1 MALSDMKAIIWKGF
15 SWVMENMTVVG
26 MVIFVVMFLTE
37 SIKNTALEHDNK
49 SLTEQLSQQVEINKD
64 YQTRITRLNQLDI
77 KYTQELASA
86 KNEINTLRDA
96 VSSGNK
102 RVYVKAECPTVTKN
116 PTESGSNEPTARL
129 NKAVEQDYLR
139 LREMIVENEQQTLYL
154 QDYIKTEC
162 LR

>member
-1 MALSDMKAIIWKGF
+1 MSKLTPWIPAILWGAMLFFSVLAMKEVVDLSK
-15 SWVMENMTVVG
+15 E
-26 MVIFVVMFLTE
+26 
-37 SIKNTALEHDNK
+37 NK

-64 YQTRITRLNQLDI
+64 YQSRITRLNQLDI
-77 KYTQELASA
+77 RHSQELASA

-96 VSSGNK
+96 VSSGSK
-102 RVYVKAECPTVTKN
+102 RVYVKAECPAVTKN
-116 PTESGSNEPTARL
+116 PTESGSNETSARL

-154 QDYIKTEC
+154 QDYIRAEC

>member
-1 MALSDMKAIIWKGF
+1 MMLASLYLVTKSVIELKK
-15 SWVMENMTVVG
+15 ENQ
-26 MVIFVVMFLTE
+26 
-37 SIKNTALEHDNK
+37 

-64 YQTRITRLNQLDI
+64 YQARITRLNQLDI

-86 KNEINTLRDA
+86 RNEINTLRDA
-96 VSSGNK
+96 VNTGSK
-102 RVYVKAECPTVTKN
+102 RVYVKAECPAVTKN
-116 PTESGSNEPTARL
+116 PTESGSYETTARL

-154 QDYIKTEC
+154 QNYIKTEC

>member
-1 MALSDMKAIIWKGF
+1 MNLGETIVSVGVILMM
-15 SWVMENMTVVG
+15 SVG
-26 MVIFVVMFLTE
+26 MTWQGNRIDKLKASNAELT
-37 SIKNTALEHDNK
+37 S
-49 SLTEQLSQQVEINKD
+49 QLSQQVEINKD
-64 YQTRITRLNQLDI
+64 YQARITRLNQLDI

-96 VSSGNK
+96 VNSGNK

-116 PTESGSNEPTARL
+116 STESGSDEATARL

-154 QDYIKTEC
+154 QNYIKTEC

>member
-1 MALSDMKAIIWKGF
+1 MSKLTPWVPVILWSAMLFFSVLAMKEVVELSK
-15 SWVMENMTVVG
+15 E
-26 MVIFVVMFLTE
+26 
-37 SIKNTALEHDNK
+37 NK

-64 YQTRITRLNQLDI
+64 YQARITRLNQLDI
-77 KYTQELASA
+77 RHSQELASA

-102 RVYVKAECPTVTKN
+102 RVYVKAECPAVTKN
-116 PTESGSNEPTARL
+116 STESGSDEATARL

-154 QDYIKTEC
+154 QNYINTEC
-162 LR
+162 LAQ

>member
-1 MALSDMKAIIWKGF
+1 MKAIIWKGF

-64 YQTRITRLNQLDI
+64 YQARITRLNQLDI

-96 VSSGNK
+96 VNSGNK
-102 RVYVKAECPTVTKN
+102 RVYVKAECPAVTKN
-116 PTESGSNEPTARL
+116 STESGSNEPTARL
-129 NKAVEQDYLR
+129 NQAVEQDYLR

-154 QDYIKTEC
+154 QNYIKTEC